1 MIIWNFSI
9 PATMNTIMVVPA
21 FWLIKT
27 LLVHNCGYESLGIY
41 EAADQWKVI
50 ILFVPGAIANIL
62 LPIFSNLQGT
72 KSVESFSK
80 TLNYSVLLNGGIT
93 FLLFLII
100 LAAQNLIMDFMVK
113 DLMIVQHLWCYVYL
127 QYFHLLHRL

>member
-1 MIIWNFSI
+1 MEGDYIICTRSYCEYI
-9 PATMNTIMVVPA
+9 I
-21 FWLIKT
+21 
-27 LLVHNCGYESLGIY
+27 
-41 EAADQWKVI
+41 AD
-50 ILFVPGAIANIL
+50 
-62 LPIFSNLQGT
+62 FSNLQGT